1 MVFGHHFQTILT
13 PIFFLFFL
21 SRNMHH
27 TEPSMMGADSVGV
40 GVDNS
45 GASQMSAHQQHYQ
58 QQQQQLAHQQQTSS
72 QHLGLQQQQQQ
83 QQQMA
88 SQQQQQQQATKA
100 DQSLVDGYG
109 SMYSQMV

>member
-13 PIFFLFFL
+13 PIFLFFL

-27 TEPSMMGADSVGV
+27 SEPSMMGADSVGV

-88 SQQQQQQQATKA
+88 SQQQQQQATKA